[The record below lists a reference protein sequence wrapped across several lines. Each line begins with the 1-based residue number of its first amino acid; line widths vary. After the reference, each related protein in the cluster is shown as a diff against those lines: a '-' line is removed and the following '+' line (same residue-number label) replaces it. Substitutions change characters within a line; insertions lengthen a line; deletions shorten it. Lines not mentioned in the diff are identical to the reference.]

1 MHAWMKGRAS
11 KEKWCANW
19 HASIYWIRLTEYTR
33 SISFLFWRESTRD
46 QCWIDPK
53 VCCQWFAINW
63 QQLHPGFI
71 RLRYNNCTLQ
81 IVIYIYLSSC
91 TVRCAVRLFPIE
103 GRWAGK
109 KSWKMNTVS
118 ITSCKERLG
127 WLCLAFCLDLILSWT
142 TQIWEEKPINFI
154 LQIEDE
160 WAQLIITSIY
170 WIRLTEYTRSISFY
184 FGEKA
189 PGINVELIQKYVA
202 NDLQSIGNN
211 FTQAMRSKLFS
222 K

>member
-1 MHAWMKGRAS
+1 MILRYI
-11 KEKWCANW
+11 E
-19 HASIYWIRLTEYTR
+19 IRLTEYTLR
-33 SISFLFWRESTRD
+33 SISFYFWRESTRD

-91 TVRCAVRLFPIE
+91 TVRCAVRLFPPE

-127 WLCLAFCLDLILSWT
+127 WLCLAFCFDFDFELNHSNLRSETHQFYSSDRRRMSTANYKKNVRCYMYMWRSG
-142 TQIWEEKPINFI
+142 F
-154 LQIEDE
+154 
-160 WAQLIITSIY
+160 TSG
-170 WIRLTEYTRSISFY
+170 RC
-184 FGEKA
+184 G
-189 PGINVELIQKYVA
+189 
-202 NDLQSIGNN
+202 
-211 FTQAMRSKLFS
+211 
-222 K
+222 